1 MAKKPKFYVVWKG
14 RETGVF
20 SSWEDCKAQ
29 TNGFDGAVFKS
40 FETRALAEEAFHN
53 SSFEYIGKNKKYV
66 SSLSKEALALIGEPI
81 EVAIAVDGAWD
92 NNTGLVEYQGVY
104 LKTYEVLFH
113 VGPLEDGTI
122 NIVEFLAI
130 VHALALCKKMN
141 SKSPIYSDSKIALGW
156 IKEKKAKTNHP
167 PSAKNKKLFEMIE
180 RAENWLAINA
190 YDNPILKWETKAW
203 GENPADFGRK

>member
-40 FETRALAEEAFHN
+40 FESKALAEQAFHD
-53 SSFEYIGKNKKYV
+53 SSSHYIGKNKKVV

-81 EVAIAVDGAWD
+81 EDAIAVDGAW
-92 NNTGLVEYQGVY
+92 NTNTGVVEYQGVY
-104 LKTYEVLFH
+104 LKTNEVLFR
-113 VGPLEDGTI
+113 VGPLDDGTN

-130 VHALALCKKMN
+130 VHALAL
-141 SKSPIYSDSKIALGW
+141 SKQWHWKIPIYSDSRIALSW
-156 IKEKKAKTNHP
+156 VNEKKARTNHP
-167 PSAKNKKLFEMIE
+167 SSEKNKKLFELIT
-180 RAENWLAINA
+180 RAEKWLENNT
-190 YDNPILKWETKAW
+190 YENELLKWETKAW

>member
-40 FETRALAEEAFHN
+40 FESREIAEEAFKS
-53 SSFEYIGKNKKYV
+53 SSFQYIGRSKIVV
-66 SSLSKEALALIGEPI
+66 STLSKEVLALIGDPI
-81 EVAIAVDGAWD
+81 EDAIAVDGAW
-92 NNTGLVEYQGVY
+92 NTNTGVVEYQGVY

-113 VGPLEDGTI
+113 VGPLDDGTN

-130 VHALALCKKMN
+130 VHALAL
-141 SKSPIYSDSKIALGW
+141 SKQWNWKIPIYSDSRIALGW
-156 IKEKKAKTNHP
+156 VNEKKARTNHL
-167 PSAKNKKLFEMIE
+167 PSEKNKKLFELIA
-180 RAENWLAINA
+180 RAEKWLENNT
-190 YDNPILKWETKAW
+190 YENELLKWETKAW